1 MTLIHIHDEPQQDM
15 DSCNITGIE
24 GQKQQTKQ
32 LQKGKEMENTLEFLF
47 DIPNSWIRMGHRW
60 NSEFYCLINLVVSRK
75 NSLFNQMRSEQLTVY
90 LKVY

>member
-1 MTLIHIHDEPQQDM
+1 MRKTDCVTLIHIHDEPQQDM

-32 LQKGKEMENTLEFLF
+32 LQRGKEMENTLELLS

-60 NSEFYCLINLVVSRK
+60 NSEFNSSINRDLRPEVS
-75 NSLFNQMRSEQLTVY
+75 LQIT
-90 LKVY
+90 